1 MKNAAGKTWIGKT
14 WIEKTWIGAAALAVI
29 LMFACSAIGP
39 ATAAPLRAAVQKPQA
54 SKTTELSARRHTR
67 HYTRYA
73 YRRYY
78 QPYYIDRPYY
88 YAPAPFFPFFGLG
101 YGPLW

>member
-1 MKNAAGKTWIGKT
+1 MTK
-14 WIEKTWIGAAALAVI
+14 WIGAAALAVT
-29 LMFACSAIGP
+29 LMFACPAIDL
-39 ATAAPLRAAVQKPQA
+39 AAAAPLRAAVQKPQA
-54 SKTTELSARRHTR
+54 QKATEFSARRRIR
-67 HYTRYA
+67 HHPRYA
-73 YRRYY
+73 NRRYY

>member
-1 MKNAAGKTWIGKT
+1 MTK
-14 WIEKTWIGAAALAVI
+14 WIGAAALAI
-29 LMFACSAIGP
+29 TLIFACSAIGP

-54 SKTTELSARRHTR
+54 QDATEFSARRHMQ
-67 HYTRYA
+67 HYRRYA

>member
-1 MKNAAGKTWIGKT
+1 MTK
-14 WIEKTWIGAAALAVI
+14 WIGAAALAI
-29 LMFACSAIGP
+29 TLMFACPASDS
-39 ATAAPLRAAVQKPQA
+39 ATAAPLRVAVQKPQA
-54 SKTTELSARRHTR
+54 QAATEFSARHRVRH
-67 HYTRYA
+67 HPRYA

-88 YAPAPFFPFFGLG
+88 YAPAPFFPLFGLG

>member
-1 MKNAAGKTWIGKT
+1 MTKG
-14 WIEKTWIGAAALAVI
+14 IGAAVLAGT
-29 LMFACSAIGP
+29 LMFAWPAIDL
-39 ATAAPLRAAVQKPQA
+39 AAAAPLRAAVQKQQNQEA
-54 SKTTELSARRHTR
+54 TEFSARRRIRYQPH
-67 HYTRYA
+67 YA

-88 YAPAPFFPFFGLG
+88 YAPAPFFPLFGLG